1 MIPLRSGAAVLLTCA
16 ALAACASEQEQPYRP
31 PNRPDRPRPTIFLSP
46 AGQPFHAAA
55 GEPYPVAKWFAQAD
69 RDHDGRISREEF
81 RADFEAFF
89 RTVDANHDGVI
100 DSFELDDYE
109 HKIAPEIL
117 SVLERPGVE
126 APSTQN
132 DGEIGQGQTG
142 GERGGHRHHGDGPQE
157 LDAPA
162 RQDGG
167 PVGQNSTLKLS
178 ALGASAYSLLDVS
191 EPVASADADFDGKV
205 TLAEFLAAADRRF
218 DQLDTKRLGYLTLQS
233 LPRTPDQV
241 AVEGQKPK
249 AP

>member
-1 MIPLRSGAAVLLTCA
+1 MIQMRSAAAAVLACIS
-16 ALAACASEQEQPYRP
+16 LAACASEQDQPYRP
-31 PNRPDRPRPTIFLSP
+31 PSRPDRPRPTIFLSP
-46 AGQPFHAAA
+46 AGQAFHAAA
-55 GEPYPVAKWFAQAD
+55 GEPYPVAKWFAQVD

-89 RTVDANHDGVI
+89 RTLDANHDGMI

-109 HKIAPEIL
+109 HKVAPEIL

-126 APSTQN
+126 APSEHN
-132 DGEIGQGQTG
+132 DGQTG
-142 GERGGHRHHGDGPQE
+142 GERGGGGHRHRGDGPQE

-162 RQDGG
+162 RQEGG
-167 PVGQNSTLKLS
+167 PSGQNSTMRLS

-218 DQLDTKRLGYLTLQS
+218 DQLDTKRLGYLTLQT